1 MYTIQQHEFIE
12 LKRLFDQNDP
22 YMGAQYLTELFTK
35 SLADCLTTDYNGQMD
50 IDSPFKAGV
59 GLKFNSHTA
68 GFEPTLQLDDEWM
81 DTILQ
86 MSEQIKTLQK
96 MHADDGNH
104 IPKIISTKEQ
114 YEEMKPEMD
123 EKERV
128 LVHTTFDKALN
139 VL

>member
-22 YMGAQYLTELFTK
+22 HMGAQYLTELFTK
-35 SLADCLTTDYNGQMD
+35 SLADCLTTDYNGQQD
-50 IDSPFKAGV
+50 IDSPFKAGE
-59 GLKFNSHTA
+59 GLAFNSQTS
-68 GFEPTLQLDDEWM
+68 GYEPTLQIDDH
-81 DTILQ
+81 IL
-86 MSEQIKTLQK
+86 TLLTEMAGKVEMLQR
-96 MHADDGNH
+96 MHAPDGKH
-104 IPKIISTKEQ
+104 IPTIISTKEQ
-114 YEEMKPEMD
+114 YEKMKPEMD